1 MRNASIS
8 ALFLL
13 GFLVAPALAQDK
25 MPAKTALSPGA
36 EVEGK
41 TLDQWARDLVHPDPS
56 VQEKAISVIPVY
68 GESASYIVPMMIKRA
83 TDPTDLGPR
92 TKAIMAL
99 GIAAALTILV
109 LLVLREI
116 GRSWS
121 QIDSIAE
128 LQQAVQA
135 LFAGVLLV
143 VLGLELMDTLRNYFI
158 EHRLRVEFL
167 ISVALIAVA
176 RHVIQLD
183 YEHASPWLV
192 IAIAVLIFS
201 LAASY
206 VGVRR
211 VDYAPR
217 SNPERP

>member
-1 MRNASIS
+1 MQSRARLCVLGGRIALSATLRERRRFGRWGVSVVDAKRIS
-8 ALFLL
+8 ALFDLWVLWLL
-13 GFLVAPALAQDK
+13 RAL
-25 MPAKTALSPGA
+25 
-36 EVEGK
+36 
-41 TLDQWARDLVHPDPS
+41 
-56 VQEKAISVIPVY
+56 
-68 GESASYIVPMMIKRA
+68 
-83 TDPTDLGPR
+83 
-92 TKAIMAL
+92 MAL
-99 GIAAALTILV
+99 GITAALAILV
-109 LLVLREI
+109 LLVIREL

-183 YEHASPWLV
+183 YDHVSPWLV

-206 VGVRR
+206 VGVRKT
-211 VDYAPR
+211 DYR
-217 SNPERP
+217 SRSGPDRP

>member
-1 MRNASIS
+1 MAAAAIVCPLRRFGSQGVSVVDENRIS
-8 ALFLL
+8 RLFDLWVL
-13 GFLVAPALAQDK
+13 RILRVTMAVGITAALA
-25 MPAKTALSPGA
+25 
-36 EVEGK
+36 
-41 TLDQWARDLVHPDPS
+41 
-56 VQEKAISVIPVY
+56 
-68 GESASYIVPMMIKRA
+68 
-83 TDPTDLGPR
+83 
-92 TKAIMAL
+92 
-99 GIAAALTILV
+99 ILV
-109 LLVLREI
+109 LLVIREL

-121 QIDSIAE
+121 KIDSIAE

-183 YEHASPWLV
+183 YEHESPWLV
-192 IAIAVLIFS
+192 IAIAVLIFA

-206 VGVRR
+206 VAVRKF
-211 VDYAPR
+211 DYGARR
-217 SNPERP
+217 SPDRS

>member
-1 MRNASIS
+1 V
-8 ALFLL
+8 L
-13 GFLVAPALAQDK
+13 GRRIA
-25 MPAKTALSPGA
+25 TA
-36 EVEGK
+36 
-41 TLDQWARDLVHPDPS
+41 
-56 VQEKAISVIPVY
+56 AI
-68 GESASYIVPMMIKRA
+68 RA
-83 TDPTDLGPR
+83 TSFGSQGVSVVDENRISRMFDLWVLR
-92 TKAIMAL
+92 ILRVTMAL
-99 GIAAALTILV
+99 GITAALAVLV
-109 LLVLREI
+109 LLVLREL
-116 GRSWS
+116 GRSWTK
-121 QIDSIAE
+121 IDSISE

-183 YEHASPWLV
+183 YEHESPWLV
-192 IAIAVLIFS
+192 MAIAVLTFS

-211 VDYAPR
+211 FEYRPR
-217 SNPERP
+217 SGPDRS